1 MIKKTTETNILE
13 LTYCDI
19 CETRSY
25 KRCRMCD
32 RDICHEHSNGI
43 DYNEWGSNW
52 DTYQYYC
59 PNCYGIV
66 LKYLRE
72 CEKINNRYEKDIVEI
87 MIKCKKECLEK
98 VDMKK
103 EE

>member
-1 MIKKTTETNILE
+1 
-13 LTYCDI
+13 
-19 CETRSY
+19 
-25 KRCRMCD
+25 
-32 RDICHEHSNGI
+32 
-43 DYNEWGSNW
+43 
-52 DTYQYYC
+52 
-59 PNCYGIV
+59 